1 MFGMRQAQE
10 AYSAAAVLTA
20 RFEAHDR
27 ECTRRYE
34 ELRHSLN
41 EQHRIIE
48 RTAAEQRAARTR
60 LLWWIIAIL
69 GTVVVSAMKDVL
81 PRVLH

>member
-1 MFGMRQAQE
+1 MFGMRQAHE
-10 AYSAAAVLTA
+10 AQSAAAVLTA

-34 ELRHSLN
+34 ELRHTLG
-41 EQHRIIE
+41 EQNRTIE

-69 GTVVVSAMKDVL
+69 GTVLASALKDVL
-81 PRVLH
+81 PRIVH